1 MVNLVKKTTSK
12 IIIYPVFEFEKIPLE
27 LENYLKEKG
36 QDFTP
41 FTGAFTGEAKK
52 QLLLIG
58 KQGEQIY
65 LLGLGK
71 KTEQTGKIIRYF
83 FHFSKL
89 SGKVAIIAT
98 SIEKHVKDVVNGIYL
113 APYKIGHLKTEE
125 KKPFG
130 ISDIDLVSDLDL
142 QSDIDFGREL
152 AGSQSKIMK
161 WMDLPANHKTPAK
174 VASWMAEGGKKY
186 GFDVKIHDTAACE
199 KLGLHALLAVG
210 KGSVESPACF
220 VVMHYKPA
228 NSKQKIALIGKGV
241 TFDTGGVSLKPG
253 ENMNY
258 MKSDMG
264 GAAAVYGAIEMAAKL
279 KLNIEII
286 AATPLTENCID
297 SLAVKPGDVISSY
310 AGKTIEVINT
320 DAEGRLILADA
331 LAYVIDTHKPDKI
344 IDLATLTGNS
354 IVALGYGAAA
364 LLSNNDVLA
373 DSLLKAGQSS
383 GEKTWRMPLWDEYKD
398 MMKSDIADIKNLSS
412 APIAGAITAAKF
424 LQEFTY
430 EHPAWAH
437 LDIAGMAFT
446 DSEYGSM
453 KSASGYGVKLLVEWM
468 ENL

>member
-1 MVNLVKKTTSK
+1 MINLVKHATSK
-12 IIIYPVFEFEKIPLE
+12 IIIYPIFEFETIPQE
-27 LENYLKEKG
+27 LSIFLKEYG
-36 QDFTP
+36 LDFMT
-41 FTGAFTGEAKK
+41 FEGTFTGEAKK
-52 QLLLIG
+52 QIILIG
-58 KQGEQIY
+58 NQGQQIF

-71 KTEQTGKIIRYF
+71 KTEQVGKVIRHF
-83 FHFSKL
+83 FHFAKPF
-89 SGKVAIIAT
+89 GKVSFIAKPVLKY
-98 SIEKHVKDVVNGIYL
+98 IKDTVNGIYL
-113 APYKIGHLKTEE
+113 APYKIGHLKTDP

-130 ISDIDLVSDLDL
+130 ITEIELVSDQEI
-142 QSDIDFGREL
+142 QSEIDFGREL
-152 AGSQSKIMK
+152 AASQSKIMQ
-161 WMDLPANHKTPAK
+161 WMDLPANHKTPAQ
-174 VASWMAEGGKKY
+174 VASWMAEGGKKH
-186 GFDVKIHDTAACE
+186 GFDVKIHDADACE

-220 VVMHYKPA
+220 VVMHYKPI

-279 KLNIEII
+279 KLNVEII

-297 SLAVKPGDVISSY
+297 SLAVKPGDVINSY

-331 LAYVIDTHKPDKI
+331 LAYVIDKHKPDTV
-344 IDLATLTGNS
+344 IDLATLTGNC
-354 IVALGYGAAA
+354 IAALGYGAAA
-364 LLSNNDVLA
+364 LLSNNDELA
-373 DSLLKAGQSS
+373 ERIMAAGQKAN
-383 GEKTWRMPLWDEYKD
+383 EKTWRMPLWDEYKD

-446 DSEYGSM
+446 DSDYGSM
-453 KSASGYGVKLLVEWM
+453 KSASGYGVKLLIEWM
-468 ENL
+468 ESL

>member
-1 MVNLVKKTTSK
+1 VAVFAD
-12 IIIYPVFEFEKIPLE
+12 PVI
-27 LENYLKEKG
+27 
-36 QDFTP
+36 
-41 FTGAFTGEAKK
+41 
-52 QLLLIG
+52 
-58 KQGEQIY
+58 
-65 LLGLGK
+65 
-71 KTEQTGKIIRYF
+71 
-83 FHFSKL
+83 
-89 SGKVAIIAT
+89 
-98 SIEKHVKDVVNGIYL
+98 KHIKDVVNGIYL

-125 KKPFG
+125 KKLFG
-130 ISDIDLVSDLDL
+130 ITEIDLISVK
-142 QSDIDFGREL
+142 DIQNEINFGRDL
-152 AGSQSKIMK
+152 AESQTKIMQ
-161 WMDLPANHKTPAK
+161 WMNLPANHKTPSQ
-174 VASWMAEGGKKY
+174 VAGWMADGGKKH
-186 GFDVKIHDTAACE
+186 GFEVKIHDADACL
-199 KLGLHALLAVG
+199 KMGLHALLAVG

-228 NSKQKIALIGKGV
+228 DAKKKIALIGKGV

-331 LAYVIDTHKPDKI
+331 LAYIIDTHSPDTV
-344 IDLATLTGNS
+344 IDLATLTGNC
-354 IVALGYGAAA
+354 IAALGYGAAA
-364 LLSNNDVLA
+364 LLSNNDTLA
-373 DSLLKAGQSS
+373 ESILDAGQAC

-430 EHPAWAH
+430 EHRAWAH

-446 DSEYGSM
+446 DSDYGSM
-453 KSASGYGVKLLVEWM
+453 KSASGFGVKLLVEWM
-468 ENL
+468 ENSIKN

>member
-1 MVNLVKKTTSK
+1 MINLVKKSTSK
-12 IIIYPVFEFEKIPLE
+12 VYIYPVFEFDKIPSELE
-27 LENYLKEKG
+27 LFLKEIGPNFKAYEG
-36 QDFTP
+36 T
-41 FTGAFTGEAKK
+41 FTGEAKK

-58 KQGEQIY
+58 TQGEQIY
-65 LLGLGK
+65 VLGLGK
-71 KTEQTGKIIRYF
+71 KTEQVGKIIR
-83 FHFSKL
+83 HFLHFTKL
-89 SGKVAIIAT
+89 FGKVAIICN
-98 SIEKHVKDVVNGIYL
+98 SIPNHIKDAVNGIYL

-130 ISDIDLVSDLDL
+130 ITEIDLVSDKDI
-142 QSDIDFGREL
+142 QTEIDFGREL
-152 AGSQSKIMK
+152 AASQSKIMQ
-161 WMDLPANHKTPAK
+161 WMDLPANHKTPAQ
-174 VASWMAEGGKKY
+174 VAGWMADGGKTH
-186 GFDVKIHDTAACE
+186 GFDVKIHDAAACE

-210 KGSVESPACF
+210 KGSIESPACF
-220 VVMHYKPA
+220 VVMHYKP
-228 NSKQKIALIGKGV
+228 NKSTKKIALIGKGV
-241 TFDTGGVSLKPG
+241 TFDTGGVSIKPG

-297 SLAVKPGDVISSY
+297 SLAVKPGDVIGSY

-331 LAYVIDTHKPDKI
+331 LAYVIDTHNPDTI
-344 IDLATLTGNS
+344 IDLATLTGNC
-354 IVALGYGAAA
+354 IAALGYGAAA
-364 LLSNNDVLA
+364 LLSNNDELA
-373 DSLLKAGQSS
+373 ESILAAGQQS

-430 EHPAWAH
+430 DHTAWAH

-446 DSEYGSM
+446 DSDYGSM

-468 ENL
+468 ENN